1 MNSIKMKLVNIDAYG
16 TQLTLKNSNSRT
28 SFGGILSVLTLFIM
42 SVAVITKVK
51 LVSSEIKSQNEEFV
65 DTDIHNSRILGADYG
80 D

>member
-1 MNSIKMKLVNIDAYG
+1 
-16 TQLTLKNSNSRT
+16 
-28 SFGGILSVLTLFIM
+28 M